1 MRFFSP
7 FALIALL
14 ACSTASHAV
23 ATDAAAS
30 ANSGSY
36 SVEVTDAYGSPIR
49 TFERYGR
56 TYVLGD
62 EGQRYRIRV
71 RNHSGERIEAVISV
85 DGRDVLDGQNAAT
98 SKAGYLVAAH
108 GEVAIDGFRLS
119 NRDVA
124 TFRFS
129 PVADSY
135 AAQMGNDRNVGVIGV
150 AIFRERRVVY
160 RPQPTRRPNY
170 PDNYGN
176 YDEEYGRRES
186 KSEKQAPAGAPADS
200 AAPRSE
206 GAKAGAVTRDAP
218 PRERAQVD
226 RPGLGTAF
234 GERRESR
241 VVQVDFARNSPN
253 HPDAILALNYNDRP
267 GLIALGID
275 LRPPRQYPRY
285 DEPWRRETAQP
296 FFDRPRPHVTP
307 PPIYAAPPPNWQGG
321 W

>member
-14 ACSTASHAV
+14 ACSTATHAV
-23 ATDAAAS
+23 ASDAEAS
-30 ANSGSY
+30 ANSGAY

-62 EGQRYRIRV
+62 EGQRYKIRV
-71 RNHSGERIEAVISV
+71 RNHSNERIEAVISV

-98 SKAGYLVAAH
+98 SKAGYLVGAH
-108 GEVAIDGFRLS
+108 GEIAIDGFRLS

-160 RPQPTRRPNY
+160 RPAPVRRPNY
-170 PDNYGN
+170 PDN
-176 YDEEYGRRES
+176 DEEDYGRRDS
-186 KSEKQAPAGAPADS
+186 KAEKQAPAGASADS
-200 AAPRSE
+200 SAPRSE
-206 GAKAGAVTRDAP
+206 GAKAGAVARDA

-241 VVQVDFARNSPN
+241 VVQVDFARNSPY
-253 HPDAILALNYNDRP
+253 HPDAVLALNYNDRL
-267 GLIALGID
+267 GLMALGID

-296 FFDRPRPHVTP
+296 FVDHQRP
-307 PPIYAAPPPNWQGG
+307 YAAPPPNWQGG